1 MKTKS
6 TMLLCGVV
14 VLCAVTSAVALGV
27 AVFESPTAAPEVT
40 IEAPQPPVVV
50 MPAGNFDLEVA
61 SPADLDGQSDVPAAE
76 AVEAPAPE
84 LTWYDP
90 HRLEEIGGLS

>member
-1 MKTKS
+1 MKTKL

-14 VLCAVTSAVALGV
+14 VLCAAMGAVTVGV
-27 AVFESPTAAPEVT
+27 ASFESPTAAPEVT

-61 SPADLDGQSDVPAAE
+61 SPADLGDQSDNSIAE